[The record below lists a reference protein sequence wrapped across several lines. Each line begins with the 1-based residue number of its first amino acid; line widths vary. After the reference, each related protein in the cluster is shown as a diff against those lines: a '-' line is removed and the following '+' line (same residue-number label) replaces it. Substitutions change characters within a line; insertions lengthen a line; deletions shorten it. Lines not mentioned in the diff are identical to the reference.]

1 MKLGASH
8 SQRLIHRVPLIQ
20 WRLYELFKL
29 TKSIHSFPLRFKVEY
44 YKDDGGK
51 VSDGEIMMIRPRG
64 PCKGDQSEVK
74 TWEEFGFNL
83 ELNDWGNSPYL
94 TKEEVDELTFCCC
107 ECCNKKSCLSGLSE
121 LLCDRFPNIS
131 TANQFFTPLQFS
143 AYHREG
149 YRACVEAQA
158 AEFLMEDHDV
168 QEV

>member
-1 MKLGASH
+1 MF
-8 SQRLIHRVPLIQ
+8 Q

-29 TKSIHSFPLRFKVEY
+29 TESIHTFLLRFKVEY
-44 YKDDGGK
+44 YQDEVGK
-51 VSDGEIMMIRPRG
+51 VGEGEIMMIRPRD
-64 PCKGDQSEVK
+64 PRKGDQSEVK

-83 ELNDWGNSPYL
+83 EPNDWGNSPYL
-94 TKEEVDELTFCCC
+94 TREEVDKLTFCCC

-121 LLCDRFPNIS
+121 LFCDKFPNTS

-149 YRACVEAQA
+149 YRACIEAQA
-158 AEFLMEDHDV
+158 AEFLMEEQDI